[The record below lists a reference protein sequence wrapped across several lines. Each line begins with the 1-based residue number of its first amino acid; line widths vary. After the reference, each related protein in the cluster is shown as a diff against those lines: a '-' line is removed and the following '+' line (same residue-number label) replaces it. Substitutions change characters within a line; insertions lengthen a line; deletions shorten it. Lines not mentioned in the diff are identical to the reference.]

1 LKLIIFLFTASIF
14 FGIQKKLN
22 YFSNFLRDL
31 KTIQFSI
38 MNCAIMPNL
47 PVNIVNRIIRD
58 AAILHGEKSIPKFT
72 FSKAKQQYIYRA
84 KFRKRYLKKFVNV
97 ERLLRF
103 KVNNP
108 PEFTLILP
116 TTWTTPFMELNK
128 FRDCLQTPEERHAT
142 VSRMRPATI
151 VKFPLVITRRPHSWY
166 EDEIVEERSKYSYCT
181 FENGHVFI
189 KKNESD
195 EDDDDYMY
203 GYSVFYRGYISLDGS
218 TFPIFD
224 MPVSL
229 HNYQETPDQNP
240 HGIDNCTQIKYLEKE
255 LGPKVRIIRDSQTN
269 YEVYD
274 EATQKWNWSQEYS
287 FTPQEA
293 RFLVPYYEEPEP
305 DYGYYS
311 D

>member
-1 LKLIIFLFTASIF
+1 LEYE
-14 FGIQKKLN
+14 KKLN
-22 YFSNFLRDL
+22 YFSKILSDL

-38 MNCAIMPNL
+38 MTCAIMPNL

-72 FSKAKQQYIYRA
+72 FSRATEQYIYRA
-84 KFRKRYLKKFVNV
+84 KFRKRYLKKFANI
-97 ERLLRF
+97 ERLIRF

-108 PEFTLILP
+108 PKFTLILP
-116 TTWTTPFMELNK
+116 ETWLSPREELSR
-128 FRDCLQTPEERHAT
+128 FRDCIQTKEQREEI

-151 VKFPLVITRRPHSWY
+151 VKFPLVITRRPHSYY
-166 EDEIVEERSKYSYCT
+166 EDEIVEERRKYSYCS

-189 KKNESD
+189 QKTEND
-195 EDDDDYMY
+195 YDDDDYMY
-203 GYSVFYRGYISLDGS
+203 GDSIFYRGYICLDGC

-224 MPVSL
+224 MPSSL

-255 LGPKVRIIRDSQTN
+255 LGPKVRIMRNSQTN
-269 YEVYD
+269 YEVYNE
-274 EATQKWNWSQEYS
+274 EAQQWNCSKKYI

-293 RFLVPYYEEPEP
+293 RFLVPDYEEPEP
-305 DYGYYS
+305 DYEYYS
-311 D
+311 E